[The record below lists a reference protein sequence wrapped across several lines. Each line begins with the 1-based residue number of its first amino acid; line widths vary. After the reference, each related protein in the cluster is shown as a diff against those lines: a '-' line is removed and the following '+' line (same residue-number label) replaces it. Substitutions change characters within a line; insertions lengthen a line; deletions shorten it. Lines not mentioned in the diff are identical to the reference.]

1 VDQSTLNLLQYFPDA
16 ECDPGDEGAL
26 ESLRPQVRQRW
37 LANHSL
43 PGSIRYYSI
52 ITYPDANHIS
62 SILKPSYD
70 KLSQVDSR
78 NDSQMIFYDQLIP
91 GSVLLGYVNAD
102 HWAVAIP
109 INRNHPF
116 IASHFVD
123 KNAFPREVLAEA
135 LVRFIEEDLNHR
147 P

>member
-1 VDQSTLNLLQYFPDA
+1 M
-16 ECDPGDEGAL
+16 
-26 ESLRPQVRQRW
+26 
-37 LANHSL
+37 
-43 PGSIRYYSI
+43 
-52 ITYPDANHIS
+52 
-62 SILKPSYD
+62 
-70 KLSQVDSR
+70 SQVDSR

-135 LVRFIEEDLNHR
+135 LVRFLEEDLNR
-147 P
+147 R